1 MLGWFYKNNP
11 ANVILLLLFAVLVK
25 FPIFLH
31 PHTAIIGASDGI
43 FYSWFTQRVNALGTS
58 ANMLYSFLS
67 FILLYTQAIQLNQIF
82 NRHKMTS
89 RGTDFAGMSYL
100 LLSSLFPAWNYFSAP
115 LIISSVF
122 LLIFSFLMGAY
133 HRPTIK
139 GFLFNLGL
147 ILGLISFV
155 HQPAIFFAIWL
166 LIAMMIVRPF
176 YLNESMLMVLGML
189 TPFYFYGVYLFMIDK
204 WDWHLYFQFINVHP
218 PKMNKTLWDAGALS
232 LLFLP
237 FLMGGYYVQENSRK
251 MLIQVRKGWTL
262 IFLFL
267 LAALIVPF
275 FSIGNAY
282 TSWFITVIAFAS
294 FHACTYLYS
303 SLRIIPLLLF
313 WVSLI
318 FVLLAEYTSPL
329 WG

>member
-1 MLGWFYKNNP
+1 VLGWFYKNNP

-31 PHTAIIGASDGI
+31 PHPAITSAADGI
-43 FYSWFTQRVNALGTS
+43 FYTWFIGRVNSVGGS

-67 FILLYTQAIQLNQIF
+67 FILLYTQAIQLNQFF

-100 LLSSLFPAWNYFSAP
+100 LLTSMFPSWNYFSAP
-115 LIISSVF
+115 LILASVF
-122 LLIFSFLMGAY
+122 LLLFSLLMGAY

-147 ILGLISFV
+147 ILGLVSFV

-176 YLNESMLMVLGML
+176 YLNESMLMILGML
-189 TPFYFYGVYLFMIDK
+189 TPFYFYGVYLFLVDK
-204 WDWHLYFQFINVHP
+204 WDWHLYFQFINTHP
-218 PKMNKTLWDAGALS
+218 PRLSKTLWDAGALS

-275 FSIGNAY
+275 FSIGDAY
-282 TSWFITVIAFAS
+282 TGWLVAIIAFSS

-318 FVLLAEYTSPL
+318 FVLLAQYASPL